1 MMITFGRTVQG
12 GQTTITLTTL
22 IFRPSLS
29 SLLDTESLS
38 ADASASTAPGGGTET
53 DEEDDEFLRESPPPL
68 LRDSFLRD
76 SLLRAPQP
84 ELCCPLQPASASSR
98 ISAETSPPPL
108 PSMLTATWYGGGSS

>member
-53 DEEDDEFLRESPPPL
+53 DEEDDEFLRESPPPPPL

-76 SLLRAPQP
+76 SLFRAP
-84 ELCCPLQPASASSR
+84 
-98 ISAETSPPPL
+98 PPC
-108 PSMLTATWYGGGSS
+108 

>member
-38 ADASASTAPGGGTET
+38 ADASASTAALGRGTET
-53 DEEDDEFLRESPPPL
+53 DEEDDEFLRESPPPPPL
-68 LRDSFLRD
+68 LRDSFLRV
-76 SLLRAPQP
+76 SFFR
-84 ELCCPLQPASASSR
+84 E
-98 ISAETSPPPL
+98 PPC
-108 PSMLTATWYGGGSS
+108 

>member
-38 ADASASTAPGGGTET
+38 ADASASTAALGGTET
-53 DEEDDEFLRESPPPL
+53 DEEDDEFLRESPPPPL

-108 PSMLTATWYGGGSS
+108 PSMLTATW